1 VVEFDFL
8 FISQHI
14 CAAMLSGA
22 TGYISIEATGLRVN
36 FLQSLS
42 LNCHLEINLCL
53 KEPFIAKSTSL
64 NIKS

>member
-1 VVEFDFL
+1 
-8 FISQHI
+8 
-14 CAAMLSGA
+14 MLSGA